1 MAAASPLAG
10 KAAGLASLASA
21 SPLAGK
27 LPGFLQRGGGSG
39 TLEHLESMISEK
51 QKEFSS
57 SSDVFIIGL
66 LVLLSALGFT
76 LSSLRSNDNVV
87 NDLKITSAV
96 KQNGPSSDTG
106 TV

>member
-27 LPGFLQRGGGSG
+27 LPGFLQRGGGGGSG

-66 LVLLSALGFT
+66 LVLLSAVGFT
-76 LSSLRSNDNVV
+76 LSSLRSNG
-87 NDLKITSAV
+87 DLKITGAD
-96 KQNGPSSDTG
+96 KQDGPSGNTG